1 MRILRM
7 EEIKRA
13 ERDGVRVGVLPSPFG
28 VPVPQ
33 PPAERSRQVRVT
45 SIKPKIT
52 SWDFRKL
59 TSLPGRS

>member
-1 MRILRM
+1 M
-7 EEIKRA
+7 EEINGS
-13 ERDGVRVGVLPSPFG
+13 ERDGVCVGVLPSPFG

-59 TSLPGRS
+59 ASLPGRS